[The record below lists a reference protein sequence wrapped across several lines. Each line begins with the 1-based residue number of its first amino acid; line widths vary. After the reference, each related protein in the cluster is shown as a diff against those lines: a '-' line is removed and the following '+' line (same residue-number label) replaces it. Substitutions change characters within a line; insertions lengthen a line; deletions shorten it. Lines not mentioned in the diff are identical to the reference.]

1 MYTLCIYIYIYI
13 HTLYVHYIYTIYIH
27 YIYTITLN
35 EYTNDLLHM
44 YNCGYVIHHPTVVE
58 GGQHEPPQRVRI
70 RGALNFSTQR
80 GTNGEKRKS
89 MGHLWET
96 YGNLGENYG
105 ETMEINQILW
115 ISVEK
120 KGI

>member
-1 MYTLCIYIYIYI
+1 M
-13 HTLYVHYIYTIYIH
+13 YTIYTL
-27 YIYTITLN
+27 YTYTIYTITLN

-96 YGNLGENYG
+96 YGNLEENYG
-105 ETMEINQILW
+105 ETMEINQIPW